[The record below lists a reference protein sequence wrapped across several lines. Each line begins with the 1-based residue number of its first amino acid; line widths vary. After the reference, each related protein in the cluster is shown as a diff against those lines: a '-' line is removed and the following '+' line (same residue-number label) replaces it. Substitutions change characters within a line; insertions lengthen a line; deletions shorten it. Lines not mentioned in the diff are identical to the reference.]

1 MGMEDT
7 EVTMVVTIDLTVMVT
22 TERDLLMSL
31 PLPSLAPMPTLR
43 LTPGM
48 GTMAMEDTGEDTEVT
63 IDPMD
68 TMVTMERGL
77 LMKLPL
83 LHLAPTPML
92 KLTPG
97 MGTMG
102 MLTGL
107 TVMDTMGTGLMVMLT
122 GDKKWTSTTSN
133 NIRCFPADSSL
144 KRQFLQNNFLFTLL
158 KNSFVLCIRV
168 PGT

>member
-1 MGMEDT
+1 MDT
-7 EVTMVVTIDLTVMVT
+7 MVTM
-22 TERDLLMSL
+22 ERDLLMKL
-31 PLPSLAPMPTLR
+31 PLPSLAPTPTLK

-48 GTMAMEDTGEDTEVT
+48 VTMGMEDTGEDTEVT
-63 IDPMD
+63 TDPMD
-68 TMVTMERGL
+68 TMVTMERDL

-97 MGTMG
+97 TGTMG

-107 TVMDTMGTGLMVMLT
+107 TVMDTMGTDLT

-133 NIRCFPADSSL
+133 NIRSFPADSSL
-144 KRQFLQNNFLFTLL
+144 K
-158 KNSFVLCIRV
+158 
-168 PGT
+168 

>member
-1 MGMEDT
+1 
-7 EVTMVVTIDLTVMVT
+7 
-22 TERDLLMSL
+22 MSL

-68 TMVTMERGL
+68 TMVTMERDL

-83 LHLAPTPML
+83 PSLAPTPTL

-97 MGTMG
+97 TGTMG

-107 TVMDTMGTGLMVMLT
+107 TVMDTMGTDLT
-122 GDKKWTSTTSN
+122 GDKKWTSTTPN
-133 NIRCFPADSSL
+133 NIRSFPADSAL
-144 KRQFLQNNFLFTLL
+144 KRQFLQNNFL
-158 KNSFVLCIRV
+158 
-168 PGT
+168 